1 MKKILLSILALFIIS
16 ISFAQQK
23 SSDVAVFT
31 SEVVDMGKIPVGTPK
46 SVTFSVK
53 NVGKAPLIIETVTP
67 TCGCTTKE
75 FTQEPIMPG
84 KMGKIVA
91 TFNAASVQPFE
102 KQMTVKFAGFKD
114 VRMVTIKGEV
124 VTIDEAEKLSSKSN

>member
-1 MKKILLSILALFIIS
+1 MKKILFAILSLFILS
-16 ISFAQQK
+16 NAFAQQK

-31 SEVVDMGKIPVGTPK
+31 SDVVNMGKIPVGIPK
-46 SVTFSVK
+46 SVTFTVK
-53 NVGKAPLIIETVTP
+53 NVGKTPLIIETVTP

-102 KQMTVKFAGFKD
+102 KQLTVKFAGFKD
-114 VRMVTIKGEV
+114 MRMVTIKGEV
-124 VTIDEAEKLSSKSN
+124 VTVDEAKKL

>member
-1 MKKILLSILALFIIS
+1 MKKILLAILSLFILS
-16 ISFAQQK
+16 HTFAQQK

-31 SEVVDMGKIPVGTPK
+31 SDVVNMGKIPVGTPK
-46 SVTFSVK
+46 SVTFTVK
-53 NVGKAPLIIETVTP
+53 NVGKTPLIIETVTP

-91 TFNAASVQPFE
+91 TFNAANVQPFE
-102 KQMTVKFAGFKD
+102 KQLTVKFAGFKD
-114 VRMVTIKGEV
+114 MRMVTIKGEV
-124 VTIDEAEKLSSKSN
+124 VTVDEAKKL

>member
-1 MKKILLSILALFIIS
+1 MKKIIFSILALSIVS

-23 SSDVAVFT
+23 STDVAVFT
-31 SEVVDMGKIPVGTPK
+31 SDVVDMGKIPLGTPK
-46 SVTFSVK
+46 TVTFTVK

-91 TFNAASVQPFE
+91 TYNAASVAPFE
-102 KQMTVKFAGFKD
+102 KQLTVKFAGFSD
-114 VRMVTIKGEV
+114 IRMINIKGEV
-124 VTIDEAEKLSSKSN
+124 VTVEEAEKMQKKS